1 MTAHR
6 LAARAAPLGARR
18 VAVRRPRPRP
28 PALTYEEPPTAGKV
42 EEVLKEAA
50 IPFRRCAGT
59 GIVADLGP
67 EVNRTALRGD
77 MDALPLEEKNGFEHR
92 STVPGRMHACGH
104 DGHTTILLGTALAL
118 ASVRDRLRSGVRLV
132 FQPAEEGGA
141 GAKRMADEGALDGVT
156 RIFGVHNWPVFPVGT
171 VGVRPGPM
179 MAAAALF
186 EMKVLGKGGHGSQ
199 PQEAKDPI
207 LAASQ
212 VVTLAQ
218 ALVSRET
225 HPLKPAVVTFGT
237 IHGGTA
243 TNIIPDDVALSG
255 TIRTLDDAQ
264 ADALGARLEEV
275 ARGVCAAFGLRLEY
289 RYHRYYPVTSNHP
302 ADAALVAE
310 VGEELFGKGAVSAE
324 HLPTMGAEDFSFF
337 LQRVPGAYFFLGG
350 KGEGRTNS
358 MCHSADYDFNDDL
371 ILPGVRMYLRLLERT
386 GGALLADD
394 VPRG

>member
-1 MTAHR
+1 MNDHPLDALVRPHLDRLVAFRRDLHR
-6 LAARAAPLGARR
+6 HPELK
-18 VAVRRPRPRP
+18 
-28 PALTYEEPPTAGKV
+28 YEEHRTAGKV
-42 EEVLKEAA
+42 EEALKAA
-50 IPFRRCAGT
+50 GYETRRCAGT
-59 GIVADLGP
+59 GVIADAGP
-67 EVNRTALRGD
+67 PGPRTALRGD
-77 MDALPLEEKNGFEHR
+77 MDALPLEERNGFDHR

-118 ASVRDRLRSGVRLV
+118 ASRGGTLRRGVRFL

-141 GAKRMADEGALDGVT
+141 GAKRMVEEGALDGVE
-156 RIFGVHNWPVFPVGT
+156 RIFGMHNWPIFPVGT

-186 EMKVLGKGGHGSQ
+186 EMKVVGRGGHGSQ

-207 LAASQ
+207 LAAAQ

-243 TNIIPDDVALSG
+243 TNIIPDFVTLSG

-264 ADALGARLEEV
+264 ADRLGARVEEV
-275 ARGVCAAFGLRLEY
+275 ARGVCGAFGLSVEF

-302 ADAALVAE
+302 EEAALVAR
-310 VGEELFGKGAVSAE
+310 VGEELFGKGAVSGE
-324 HLPTMGAEDFSFF
+324 QLPTMGAEDFSYF
-337 LQRVPGAYFFLGG
+337 LQKVPGAYYFLGG
-350 KGEGRTNS
+350 SAPGRTNA
-358 MCHSADYDFNDDL
+358 MCHSTEYDFNDDL
-371 ILPGVRMYLRLLERT
+371 LLPAIRMYLRLVE
-386 GGALLADD
+386 A
-394 VPRG
+394 

>member
-1 MTAHR
+1 
-6 LAARAAPLGARR
+6 
-18 VAVRRPRPRP
+18 
-28 PALTYEEPPTAGKV
+28 
-42 EEVLKEAA
+42 
-50 IPFRRCAGT
+50 
-59 GIVADLGP
+59 
-67 EVNRTALRGD
+67 
-77 MDALPLEEKNGFEHR
+77 PLEERNGFDHR

-118 ASVRDRLRSGVRLV
+118 ASRGGTLRRGVRFL

-141 GAKRMADEGALDGVT
+141 GAKRMVEEGALDGVE
-156 RIFGVHNWPVFPVGT
+156 RIFGMHNWPIFPVGT

-186 EMKVLGKGGHGSQ
+186 EMKVVGRGGHGSQ

-207 LAASQ
+207 LAAAQ

-243 TNIIPDDVALSG
+243 TNIIPDFVTLSG

-264 ADALGARLEEV
+264 ADRLGARVEEV
-275 ARGVCAAFGLRLEY
+275 ARGVCGAFGLSVEF

-302 ADAALVAE
+302 EEAALVAR
-310 VGEELFGKGAVSAE
+310 VGEELFGKGAVSGE
-324 HLPTMGAEDFSFF
+324 QLPTMGAEDFSYF
-337 LQRVPGAYFFLGG
+337 LQKVPGAYYFLGG
-350 KGEGRTNS
+350 SAPGRTNA
-358 MCHSADYDFNDDL
+358 MCHSTEYDFNDDL
-371 ILPGVRMYLRLLERT
+371 LLPAIRMYLRLVE
-386 GGALLADD
+386 A
-394 VPRG
+394 